1 MKRCAVVERFGDF
14 SYIIVP
20 LFGNSVKKRNGVQ

>member
-1 MKRCAVVERFGDF
+1 MKRCEVVERFGDF

-20 LFGNSVKKRNGVQ
+20 LFGRNVKRRNGVQ